1 MKRAFDPQRVEA
13 VLFDIDGTLAD
24 TDDAAVERLARML
37 RPFRRVLPHRDETA
51 LARRLI
57 LAAESPGNRLLG
69 WIDRIGW
76 DERVLPLLEA
86 LHRARGEAVHRNWP
100 LVPGAR
106 EMLADLAP
114 AFPLGIVTARE
125 QRSSLDF
132 LEAQNLLSFFQ
143 CIATART
150 CRRTKPNPAPVLW
163 ASRQLGIPLQAC
175 LMVGDTTVDILAG
188 TAAGTQTVGVLC
200 GFGERDE
207 LVRAGADLILAS
219 TPELRRFLLPRS

>member
-1 MKRAFDPQRVEA
+1 VKRPFDPLRVEGI
-13 VLFDIDGTLAD
+13 LFDIDGTLAD
-24 TDDAAVERLARML
+24 TDDAAVERLARVL
-37 RPFRRVLPHRDETA
+37 RPLRRVLPHRDEAA

-69 WIDRIGW
+69 WIDRLGW
-76 DERVLPLLEA
+76 DERILPLLEA
-86 LHRARGEAVHRNWP
+86 LHRARGEAVHRDWP

-114 AFPLGIVTARE
+114 VFPLGIVTARE
-125 QRSSLDF
+125 HRSSLAF
-132 LEAQNLLSFFQ
+132 LEAQDLLGFFQ

-163 ASRQLGIPLQAC
+163 ASRQLGIPVEAC

-188 TAAGTQTVGVLC
+188 TAAGAQTVGVLC

-207 LVRAGADLILAS
+207 LARAGADLILAS
-219 TPELRRFLLPRS
+219 TPELQRVLLLRQ